1 MYHYVERI
9 LILCAMQAAGR
20 AAEKNLKDLKPR
32 DAILS
37 DDQKADIEQQK
48 AALNKFLE
56 KHNPNKGST

>member
-1 MYHYVERI
+1 
-9 LILCAMQAAGR
+9 MQAAGR